1 MTCVVSSEG
10 RGMRGMDGRR
20 TSWRNMAEGI
30 CLTVVRLF
38 PFVILLCMTDV
49 FVESQNSPSR
59 SSDKSISNLG
69 VKNYLGPTLKFL
81 YWW

>member
-1 MTCVVSSEG
+1 
-10 RGMRGMDGRR
+10 
-20 TSWRNMAEGI
+20 MAEGS
-30 CLTVVRLF
+30 CLSVVRLL
-38 PFVILLCMTDV
+38 PIILLLCTADV

-81 YWW
+81 YW

>member
-1 MTCVVSSEG
+1 
-10 RGMRGMDGRR
+10 
-20 TSWRNMAEGI
+20 MAEGI

-38 PFVILLCMTDV
+38 PFILLLCMTDV
-49 FVESQNSPSR
+49 FVESQNSASR

-81 YWW
+81 YW